1 MRIAI
6 VCGLM
11 LGALAFLNGTRPQ
24 KSKVLILGTA
34 RKIVATA
41 ESEAARTH
49 LANVVGDHDGNLD
62 MARPMKT
69 TAARLKSIYAFW
81 LAGHCVPAR
90 FESTGGPPRGG
101 A

>member
-41 ESEAARTH
+41 ESEAARTDF
-49 LANVVGDHDGNLD
+49 AGVVAWSKAD
-62 MARPMKT
+62 
-69 TAARLKSIYAFW
+69 AAAHTPEF
-81 LAGHCVPAR
+81 
-90 FESTGGPPRGG
+90 
-101 A
+101 

>member
-69 TAARLKSIYAFW
+69 TAARLESIYAFW
-81 LAGHCVPAR
+81 QAGHCVPAR
-90 FESTGGPPRGG
+90 FESTGDG